1 MNLNYVRNT
10 KNKTYN
16 ELSKL
21 YEKRQPPSTCIVR
34 SSDRNK
40 HTFIVPLIIH
50 KIDL

>member
-1 MNLNYVRNT
+1 MNLNYVRKT
-10 KNKTYN
+10 KNKTNN

-21 YEKRQPPSTCIVR
+21 YEKRQPPSIVR
-34 SSDRNK
+34 HSDRKK